1 MKKLSIYYSLILT
14 FYFVEIF
21 LFKQLYILWIY
32 DIFWLNAFLRASLSV
47 FFSIIIKSLIF
58 KENKYFYRKFFIL
71 ALLNPIASSSTLV
84 ILMKLN
90 LGIEV
95 WLIKILGDIFISI
108 LGYLILKK

>member
-1 MKKLSIYYSLILT
+1 
-14 FYFVEIF
+14 
-21 LFKQLYILWIY
+21 
-32 DIFWLNAFLRASLSV
+32 LRASLSI

-71 ALLNPIASSSTLV
+71 ALLNPVASSSTLV
-84 ILMKLN
+84 ILIKLN